1 MQLTENRLIQKTCV
15 FMYEASEEQ
24 MPNIVIVDDEV
35 EILQPLEEMLVDE
48 GFSVRAFESPLKALA
63 YLQTQSPDLVVFDIK
78 MPELNGLELL
88 KRVREIHASVPAIF
102 LSSKNE
108 DADQLIGFSVG
119 ADDYVGKPFTKQ
131 LLMFRIKSVLR
142 RHAPMDKTPTQPI
155 VAGSLAID
163 VERHLVS
170 WCDHQLS
177 MTVTECMILISLA
190 ERPGAVKKRSQLM
203 DACYDGHVFVSDR
216 TIDSHVRNIRS
227 KIRNVDQTAE
237 PITTVHGLG
246 YKLAT

>member
-1 MQLTENRLIQKTCV
+1 
-15 FMYEASEEQ
+15 
-24 MPNIVIVDDEV
+24 MPDIVIVDDEV

-48 GFSVRAFESPLKALA
+48 GFSVRAFESSLKALN
-63 YLQTQSPDLVVFDIK
+63 YLKVHSPDLVLFDIK

-88 KRVREIHASVPAIF
+88 KRVREIHATIPVIF

-131 LLMFRIKSVLR
+131 LLIFRIKSVLR
-142 RHAPMDKTPTQPI
+142 RHAPVDKQPHRRL
-155 VAGSLAID
+155 VAGDLTID
-163 VERHLVS
+163 PERHLVN
-170 WCDHQLS
+170 WRDNQLS
-177 MTVTECMILISLA
+177 LTVTECMILISLA
-190 ERPGAVKKRSQLM
+190 ERPGTVKKRAQLM
-203 DACYDGHVFVSDR
+203 DACYGGNVFVSDR

-227 KIRNVDQTAE
+227 KIRHVDPVAE

-246 YKLAT
+246 YKLAV

>member
-1 MQLTENRLIQKTCV
+1 
-15 FMYEASEEQ
+15 

-35 EILQPLEEMLVDE
+35 EILKPLEEMLLDE
-48 GFSVRAFESPLKALA
+48 GFSVRAFSSPLKALA

-78 MPELNGLELL
+78 MPEMNGLELL
-88 KRVREIHASVPAIF
+88 KRVREIHGALPAIF

-142 RHAPMDKTPTQPI
+142 RHAPANKTTNQPI
-155 VAGSLAID
+155 VAGYLSID
-163 VERHLVS
+163 QERHLVS
-170 WCDHQLS
+170 WRDHKLS
-177 MTVTECMILISLA
+177 MTVTECMILMSLA
-190 ERPGAVKKRSQLM
+190 ERPGTVKKRAQLM
-203 DACYDGHVFVSDR
+203 DACYDGNVFVSDR

-227 KIRNVDQTAE
+227 KIRDVDQTAE

-246 YKLAT
+246 YKLAI

>member
-1 MQLTENRLIQKTCV
+1 
-15 FMYEASEEQ
+15 

-35 EILQPLEEMLVDE
+35 EILQPLEEMLIDE
-48 GFSVRAFESPLKALA
+48 GFSVRAFSSPLKALA

-88 KRVREIHASVPAIF
+88 KRVREIHTALPAIF

-142 RHAPMDKTPTQPI
+142 RHAPVDKSPNQPI

-163 VERHLVS
+163 PERHLVS
-170 WCDHQLS
+170 RRDHKLS
-177 MTVTECMILISLA
+177 MTVTECMILMSLA
-190 ERPGAVKKRSQLM
+190 ERPGTVKKRAQLM
-203 DACYDGHVFVSDR
+203 DACYDGNVFVSDR

-227 KIRNVDQTAE
+227 KIRDVDQTAE

-246 YKLAT
+246 YKLAV

>member
-1 MQLTENRLIQKTCV
+1 
-15 FMYEASEEQ
+15 

-35 EILQPLEEMLVDE
+35 EILQPLEEMLIDE
-48 GFSVRAFESPLKALA
+48 GFSVRAFSSPLKALA

-88 KRVREIHASVPAIF
+88 KRVREIHTALPAIF

-131 LLMFRIKSVLR
+131 LLMFRIRSVLR
-142 RHAPMDKTPTQPI
+142 RHAPTDKSPNQPI

-163 VERHLVS
+163 PERHLVS
-170 WCDHQLS
+170 WRDHKLS
-177 MTVTECMILISLA
+177 MTVTECMILMSLA
-190 ERPGAVKKRSQLM
+190 ERPGTVKKRAQLM
-203 DACYDGHVFVSDR
+203 DACYDGNVFVSDR

-227 KIRNVDQTAE
+227 KIRDVDQTAE

-246 YKLAT
+246 YKLAV

>member
-1 MQLTENRLIQKTCV
+1 
-15 FMYEASEEQ
+15 

-35 EILQPLEEMLVDE
+35 EILKPLEEMLVDE
-48 GFSVRAFESPLKALA
+48 GFSVRAFSSPLKALA
-63 YLQTQSPDLVVFDIK
+63 YLQTQSADLVVFDIK
-78 MPELNGLELL
+78 MPEMNGLELL
-88 KRVREIHASVPAIF
+88 KRVREIHAAVPAIF

-142 RHAPMDKTPTQPI
+142 RHAPANKTTIQPI
-155 VAGSLAID
+155 VAGHLAID
-163 VERHLVS
+163 QERHLVS
-170 WCDHQLS
+170 WRDYKLS
-177 MTVTECMILISLA
+177 MTVTECMILMSLA
-190 ERPGAVKKRSQLM
+190 ERPGTVKKRAQLM
-203 DACYDGHVFVSDR
+203 DACYDGNVFVSDR

-227 KIRNVDQTAE
+227 KIRDVDQTAE

-246 YKLAT
+246 YKLAV